1 MLDVVL
7 GHVLN
12 VIDPVCHTHLVRI
25 GPVIPMTVSMVM
37 RVTMTM
43 AMRMMLPMAVAM
55 ATMPSTSAVMIVV
68 RVPRVMARWIT
79 KRSIVPV
86 HCLEI

>member
-25 GPVIPMTVSMVM
+25 GPVIPMTVSMAM
-37 RVTMTM
+37 RVTM